1 MISETRIRALAR
13 QDGVTAGLAEKHYVN
28 SWVLYAVFTSSLG
41 ESLVFKGGT
50 ALSKLYFP
58 EIWRF
63 SEDLDFTATE
73 QLPDVEEALE
83 SALADVEAESGISFE
98 ISNVHAAGDPVEYV
112 QADVQYDAVLGQKN
126 TADLDITFNG
136 PLVFPIVHSEH
147 AFEDVPAFSLA
158 AYSIEEIFVEKLRSL
173 FQRARA
179 RDYYDI
185 YRLLEQESF
194 DDGAI
199 VTALR
204 HTVGYNFVKIFGT
217 TGCRNSSRDYSRQYQ
232 QPSQQWLPSAVS
244 ASPWRFS
251 SIRWGTDY
259 SKAPQSRASLFS
271 RDSGSSSSM
280 RALSTELPRGWLT
293 VGTVRVISPQTPVA
307 RQ

>member
-28 SWVLYAVFTSSLG
+28 TWVLYAVFTSSLG

-232 QPSQQWLPSAVS
+232 KAAAHDVELDLAQGLPADDVEAVRAYWEQALNRLVTES
-244 ASPWRFS
+244 LPFETVVER
-251 SIRWGTDY
+251 IDDY
-259 SKAPQSRASLFS
+259 LQHLA
-271 RDSGSSSSM
+271 
-280 RALSTELPRGWLT
+280 T
-293 VGTVRVISPQTPVA
+293 VDG
-307 RQ
+307 